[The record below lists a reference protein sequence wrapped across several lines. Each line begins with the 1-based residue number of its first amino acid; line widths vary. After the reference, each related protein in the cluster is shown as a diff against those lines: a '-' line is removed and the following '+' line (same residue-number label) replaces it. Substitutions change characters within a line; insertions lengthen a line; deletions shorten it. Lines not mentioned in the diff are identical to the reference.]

1 MPIGQHDDCGLLA
14 IRNATLDD
22 SLNLDGLLG
31 VMRPLQEDL
40 EESVVS
46 ADTNFLEEGTG
57 NFNGIGLMHY
67 LESRGY
73 ACVLGR
79 THMSDLLELL
89 CLSLTSRV
97 VGVVWHEGSK
107 TTGHWLCA
115 SYSHSEVDFNRRAWF
130 HKDSVGPQGSRQG
143 RASPGPAA
151 LGPLFFAGPGSPGP
165 AGPRCSQPCRVRAGP
180 RAMKEFKWTH
190 SSDSDL

>member
-1 MPIGQHDDCGLLA
+1 MIFFCVYIHEVTHSKLFNPRTTELSLHAALQWNCLAGCHHVAYWATNTQHDDCGLLA

-22 SLNLDGLLG
+22 SLNLDGLLS
-31 VMRPLQEDL
+31 VVRPLQKDL

-115 SYSHSEVDFNRRAWF
+115 R
-130 HKDSVGPQGSRQG
+130 
-143 RASPGPAA
+143 
-151 LGPLFFAGPGSPGP
+151 L
-165 AGPRCSQPCRVRAGP
+165 
-180 RAMKEFKWTH
+180 TH
-190 SSDSDL
+190 TAK

>member
-1 MPIGQHDDCGLLA
+1 MLPIGQHDDCGLLA

-22 SLNLDGLLG
+22 SLNLDGLLS
-31 VMRPLQEDL
+31 VVRPLQKDL
-40 EESVVS
+40 EESIVS
-46 ADTNFLEEGTG
+46 AETNFLEEGTG

-107 TTGHWLCA
+107 TTGHWRVLVRVNHLLLLLSFQCSRGLFKPRHA
-115 SYSHSEVDFNRRAWF
+115 FLKVCLFQA
-130 HKDSVGPQGSRQG
+130 QGSSG
-143 RASPGPAA
+143 
-151 LGPLFFAGPGSPGP
+151 LFPILRNLL
-165 AGPRCSQPCRVRAGP
+165 PRESQLLARLV
-180 RAMKEFKWTH
+180 
-190 SSDSDL
+190 

>member
-1 MPIGQHDDCGLLA
+1 MQSGEDSERLSETISVQGTSFEINNPSVLWQDDCGLLA

-22 SLNLDGLLG
+22 SLNLDGLLS
-31 VMRPLQEDL
+31 VVRPPQKDLQ
-40 EESVVS
+40 ESVVS
-46 ADTNFLEEGTG
+46 TDTNFLEEGTG

-79 THMSDLLELL
+79 THMGDLLELL

-130 HKDSVGPQGSRQG
+130 HKDSVGPVVKG
-143 RASPGPAA
+143 
-151 LGPLFFAGPGSPGP
+151 
-165 AGPRCSQPCRVRAGP
+165 V
-180 RAMKEFKWTH
+180 KT
-190 SSDSDL
+190 SDVINILNDAVEKDQDCFIILNCK

>member
-22 SLNLDGLLG
+22 SLNLDCL
-31 VMRPLQEDL
+31 VSVVRPLQKDL

-46 ADTNFLEEGTG
+46 AETNFLEEGTG

-107 TTGHWLCA
+107 TTVHWLCA
-115 SYSHSEVDFNRRAWF
+115 SYSTA
-130 HKDSVGPQGSRQG
+130 K
-143 RASPGPAA
+143 
-151 LGPLFFAGPGSPGP
+151 
-165 AGPRCSQPCRVRAGP
+165 
-180 RAMKEFKWTH
+180 
-190 SSDSDL
+190 

>member
-130 HKDSVGPQGSRQG
+130 HKDSVGPVVKGVKTSDVINILNDAVEKDQDCFII
-143 RASPGPAA
+143 
-151 LGPLFFAGPGSPGP
+151 LGLQVGTLGYSTRKYDSG
-165 AGPRCSQPCRVRAGP
+165 
-180 RAMKEFKWTH
+180 KW
-190 SSDSDL
+190 